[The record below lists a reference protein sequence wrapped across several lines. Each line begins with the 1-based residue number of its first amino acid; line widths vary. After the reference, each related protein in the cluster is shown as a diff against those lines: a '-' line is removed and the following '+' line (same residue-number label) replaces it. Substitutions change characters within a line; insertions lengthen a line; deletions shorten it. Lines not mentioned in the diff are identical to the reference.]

1 MKSAAAAA
9 HLIEQESH
17 FEQGLGVVVERF
29 QQADTNQPAKCPCA
43 EMQDRYFMSGREPD
57 RAKGWIAAR
66 KEGQVGNITIAEP
79 AAPKFGID
87 RKSTRLNSSH
97 SCATRMPPSA

>member
-1 MKSAAAAA
+1 M
-9 HLIEQESH
+9 
-17 FEQGLGVVVERF
+17 VERF

-79 AAPKFGID
+79 AAPKFGIILAVGVMPAID
-87 RKSTRLNSSH
+87 PLRIPFPPRLEGPAELGRA
-97 SCATRMPPSA
+97 SCRESVCQSG